1 MESIEV
7 DGEPISPD
15 EITEE
20 AGWLTSHRRRGA
32 RALAQ
37 LGITPAHSPGQKGA
51 GSTQTSRQS
60 RAKKAASRRPRLP
73 RQPPLP
79 KEDIKVVLRPH
90 EGLDITKVSQ
100 ASLRDGVL
108 RATGISYD
116 EEVEDLLRINPAKNS
131 IVASTPNMER
141 ASKYTAVKELH
152 FGENSYKV
160 TAYAAPP
167 EDTVKGIIH
176 NIPEYDSADD
186 ITRSLVYKKNPTIL
200 QARRMGRTNSV
211 IIIFEGT
218 TVPHYIYYRGAEYRC
233 FIHKKRHELCDGC
246 GRLGHRADVCP
257 APDKKICKICGT
269 DSPLEKHQ
277 CEPKCTLCGR
287 DHPTGDKKCRLRFQT
302 PYVLKKRKWEKQQQQ
317 NNNRRRPQNGGHN
330 ETSTSS
336 ILHKDGPSEATTG
349 QRGRSGSFPRLP
361 QHERPSRRDVSS
373 RPGTRDN
380 SASSQHLRHRSPSI
394 AGRQNHRRKSRSLS
408 RNGRQPSGGN
418 PTSKVSWA
426 NTVSHG
432 KASQKHSAPTKG
444 APGSEDSDQQSEIIK
459 IKQMLELVISEN
471 TALKAELALLKGTSA
486 VSTTSYS
493 PRNLGQPNNNS
504 GQPDQVVTPAK
515 QSLDIISEHSSADA
529 MDDTP
534 PGSPPTKRKAKEST
548 PTSSSQPAHSGPKTY
563 VDEDML
569 SQFGEDLSKAI
580 TETLSTKFK
589 AMLAELAENIGSEIS
604 PLRARVTALESTTTW
619 MGRDGGT
626 GPMKSTKPYSRPPSA
641 ESSKN
646 PHDHV

>member
-1 MESIEV
+1 MERIEV
-7 DGEPISPD
+7 DGESISPD

-51 GSTQTSRQS
+51 GCTPTSRNS
-60 RAKKAASRRPRLP
+60 RAKKAASRQPRLP
-73 RQPPLP
+73 RQPALP
-79 KEDIKVVLRPH
+79 KEDIKVVLRPR

-100 ASLRDGVL
+100 ACLRDGVL
-108 RATGISYD
+108 RATGLSCN
-116 EEVEDLLRINPAKNS
+116 EAAEDLLRINPAKNI
-131 IVASTPNMER
+131 IVASTPSMER

-176 NIPEYDSADD
+176 NIPEYNSADD

-200 QARRMGRTNSV
+200 QARRMGRTNSA

-269 DSPLEKHQ
+269 DSPLEEHQ

-302 PYVLKKRKWEKQQQQ
+302 PHILKKRKWEKQQQQ
-317 NNNRRRPQNGGHN
+317 NNNRRRQQNGGRN
-330 ETSTSS
+330 GTSTSS

-361 QHERPSRRDVSS
+361 QHERPSRRDVS
-373 RPGTRDN
+373 RGPGTRDN

-418 PTSKVSWA
+418 QA
-426 NTVSHG
+426 N
-432 KASQKHSAPTKG
+432 KAHESSRSAAG
-444 APGSEDSDQQSEIIK
+444 ASAAPVASRVHPGGRQW
-459 IKQMLELVISEN
+459 
-471 TALKAELALLKGTSA
+471 KAERQRQFQLRLVL
-486 VSTTSYS
+486 
-493 PRNLGQPNNNS
+493 Q
-504 GQPDQVVTPAK
+504 AK
-515 QSLDIISEHSSADA
+515 
-529 MDDTP
+529 P
-534 PGSPPTKRKAKEST
+534 
-548 PTSSSQPAHSGPKTY
+548 
-563 VDEDML
+563 
-569 SQFGEDLSKAI
+569 
-580 TETLSTKFK
+580 
-589 AMLAELAENIGSEIS
+589 
-604 PLRARVTALESTTTW
+604 
-619 MGRDGGT
+619 
-626 GPMKSTKPYSRPPSA
+626 
-641 ESSKN
+641 
-646 PHDHV
+646 